1 MQKENQWSMTS
12 LMTREQLDVWK
23 FSNDL
28 HCNEFCGLNLE
39 DGGKKNY
46 FSLIGSVQ

>member
-12 LMTREQLDVWK
+12 LMTREQLNVWK

>member
-12 LMTREQLDVWK
+12 LMTREQPDVWK

-39 DGGKKNY
+39 DGRKKTI
-46 FSLIGSVQ
+46 FHS